1 MKKNLMTLAV
11 AGAVA
16 ASAQAQMYVNPDN
29 TGEVLIYPF
38 YSADNGNQTYIH
50 VVNTTDLYK
59 AAKVRILEAEN
70 SQEVRDFNLYLSP
83 KDHFSFAISLDES
96 GAGKLETSDT
106 SCTVPAIPAGG
117 VEFTNMLFA
126 KDENASLERTLNG
139 YVEII
144 EMGQFKGTAT
154 TDPGYMWKHVSGT
167 PRNCPGVV
175 DLWASDGDW
184 FAERLNNGDRGIT
197 GRLSAWTGGGL
208 YGMGIIVNPEAGAA
222 VGYDA
227 VAIDDFVDAL
237 DANAAAARDA
247 AGAAEAVGMAGAS
260 LHYYPGSTNPGL
272 NGKIGITENTATV
285 FNDGDATTY
294 TFTGTTIEGNPVQ
307 NAVTSTL
314 NAVSGLI
321 MASKVS
327 NDYVLDPFFDGAT
340 DWVVTFPTKRL
351 YVRADTNTASPLA
364 NDPFWREWDGDEAC
378 DPYRITLWDRE
389 EDTFT
394 PDADQPPFSPYLPEE
409 NFDPKLCY
417 EANILT
423 YTPAGTDPRSPLLGE
438 EPSASGARIQTKVE
452 TAYDNGWAELS
463 FNRADLFAAS
473 DTPASV
479 HSLPATETDGTAVTM
494 FGLPAVGFS
503 VIRFGNDSVQGGV
516 LANYA
521 AAHEHKMT
529 RLTSVASE

>member
-50 VVNTTDLYK
+50 VVNTTSLYK

-70 SQEVRDFNLYLSP
+70 SVEVRDFNLYLSP

-96 GAGKLETSDT
+96 GGGKLETADT

-117 VEFTNMLFA
+117 IEFTNQLYSD
-126 KDENASLERTLNG
+126 DENGSLERSLNG

-154 TDPGYMWKHVSGT
+154 TDPGYLWKHVEGV

-175 DLWASDGDW
+175 ALWASDGTW
-184 FAERLNNGDRGIT
+184 ATERADNGLRGVT

-227 VAIDDFVDAL
+227 VAIDDFVDVA
-237 DANAAAARDA
+237 DAAADVQ
-247 AGAAEAVGMAGAS
+247 GAT
-260 LHYYPGSTNPGL
+260 LHYYPGNPRPGL
-272 NGKIGITENTATV
+272 DGNSQTEDMATV
-285 FNDGDATTY
+285 FSDGDATDY
-294 TFTGTTIEGNPVQ
+294 TFVGTGLT
-307 NAVTSTL
+307 VTPTL
-314 NAVSGLI
+314 NAVSGLL
-321 MASKVS
+321 MANTVS

-351 YVRADTNTASPLA
+351 YVQASAPTSSRRAKN
-364 NDPFWREWDGDEAC
+364 PFFEEWDTDDSC
-378 DPYRITLWDRE
+378 DPYRLTIYDRE
-389 EDTFT
+389 EAT
-394 PDADQPPFSPYLPEE
+394 PVATPGQPPFSPYVPEV
-409 NFDPKLCY
+409 NFDPSLCY
-417 EANILT
+417 EANVMT
-423 YTPAGTDPRSPLLGE
+423 FTPAGADPRSPLFGE
-438 EPSASGARIQTKVE
+438 EPSASAARLQTKVE
-452 TAYDNGWAELS
+452 TPYNNGWAELN
-463 FNRADLFAAS
+463 FNRANLFGS
-473 DTPASV
+473 YEDTSF
-479 HSLPATETDGTAVTM
+479 HSLTTGDTVM
-494 FGLPAVGFS
+494 YGLPTVGFS

-521 AAHEHKMT
+521 AAHEHKT
-529 RLTSVASE
+529 ERLTSLLPGE